1 MKKLLKIFIKFYQYF
16 ISPLTGRNC
25 RFYPT
30 CSSYSLEA
38 IEKHGAV
45 KGSVLAGK
53 RILRCH
59 PFHAGGFDPVP

>member
-1 MKKLLKIFIKFYQYF
+1 MNKLLKIFIKFYQYF

-30 CSSYSLEA
+30 CSSYALEA